1 LEKAFKASGNKNATA
16 KLLPG
21 LNHLF
26 QKSETGAPLEYGKIE
41 ETINPDAL
49 KVIGDWIE
57 GVTK

>member
-1 LEKAFKASGNKNATA
+1 MQATWQDGSNKNATA

-26 QKSETGAPLEYGKIE
+26 QKAETGAPLDYAKIE
-41 ETINPDAL
+41 ETINPEAL

-57 GVTK
+57 DVTR